1 MSYAVIV
8 REDIQ
13 IPTVINENSHE
24 FPAYLMAG
32 YEIVSEG
39 TKREC
44 LDVEAEILS
53 QYQIN

>member
-1 MSYAVIV
+1 MYAVIN
-8 REDIQ
+8 REDIS
-13 IPTVINENSHE
+13 IPTVINENDKS
-24 FPAYLMAG
+24 FPEYLMAG

-44 LDVEAEILS
+44 LEVEAEILS

>member
-1 MSYAVIV
+1 MYAVIT
-8 REDIQ
+8 REDVE
-13 IPTVINENSHE
+13 IPTVISENDKS
-24 FPAYLMAG
+24 FPEYLMSG
-32 YEIVSEG
+32 WEIVSEG

>member
-1 MSYAVIV
+1 MFAVIQK
-8 REDIQ
+8 EDIQ
-13 IPTVINENSHE
+13 IPTVINENSND

-44 LDVEAEILS
+44 LEVEAEILS